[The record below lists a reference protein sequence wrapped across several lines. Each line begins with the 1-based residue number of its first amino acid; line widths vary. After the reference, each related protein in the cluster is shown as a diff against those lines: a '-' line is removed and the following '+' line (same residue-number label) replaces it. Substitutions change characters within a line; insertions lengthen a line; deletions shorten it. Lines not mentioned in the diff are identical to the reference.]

1 MLSKWFGQNT
11 KIKVSK
17 VSYVSSFTL
26 SPEIFLLLCPQEN
39 VWRSKTVICYTDRQT
54 ECVSKVWC
62 EWRTTSHTAAV
73 WKRTGITLLCV
84 WVCLRGCM
92 CQYMSKCCVCVEC
105 VCVECVRVWSV
116 CVCLSAYLSWCY
128 LPATI
133 SSQCGPEVEDQAE
146 ITVWKQWIF

>member
-11 KIKVSK
+11 KMKVSK
-17 VSYVSSFTL
+17 VRNVCSFTL
-26 SPEIFLLLCPQEN
+26 YPQIFLLLGPQEN

-73 WKRTGITLLCV
+73 WEKTGITLLCG

-92 CQYMSKCCVCVEC
+92 CVNIWANLCVC
-105 VCVECVRVWSV
+105 VWSV
-116 CVCLSAYLSWCY
+116 CLCLSAYLSRCY

-133 SSQCGPEVEDQAE
+133 SSQCGPAVEDQAE